1 MIRALKVLPKGSYPA
16 AVDTVTLDHGSRFRR
31 RITLTGAKGTAFLLD
46 LPEAVAMRDGD
57 GVELEDGRV
66 VMVKAADEDLMEIT
80 APDAHH
86 LTRLAWHI
94 GNRHLSAAIMP
105 DRILIFPDHVIAE
118 MIEGLGGQVR
128 AIKAPFDPEG
138 GAYSHGHSDHGHS
151 HDHHHSHDHEHDH
164 DGDGDG
170 DG

>member
-1 MIRALKVLPKGSYPA
+1 
-16 AVDTVTLDHGSRFRR
+16 
-31 RITLTGAKGTAFLLD
+31 
-46 LPEAVAMRDGD
+46 
-57 GVELEDGRV
+57 

-94 GNRHLSAAIMP
+94 GNRHLPAAIMP
-105 DRILIFPDHVIAE
+105 DRILIFPDHVIAG

-151 HDHHHSHDHEHDH
+151 HDHHHSHDHNHNHDH